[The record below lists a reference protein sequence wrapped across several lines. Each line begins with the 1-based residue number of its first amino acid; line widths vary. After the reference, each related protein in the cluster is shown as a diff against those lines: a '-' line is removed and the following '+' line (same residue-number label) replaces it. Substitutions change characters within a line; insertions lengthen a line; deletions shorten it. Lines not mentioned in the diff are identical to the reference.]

1 MRRLLLVVN
10 FVILCSSVI
19 AQGFGG
25 DSLNVA
31 LAPGRPSFKP
41 IIGLGTGLF
50 SYYGDLYEK
59 KLVNPQVSRIGW
71 ELSVSHRFSPSLDL
85 NFYALFGKLGANER
99 TDVRNVNIQSE
110 IRVGGVQLIYTFAH
124 LMPGRRTIHPYIS
137 SGFESFEFLSKTDL
151 IDKNGNVYHY
161 WSDGSIRNID
171 EKSPDASK
179 AIVIQRDYTYESDVR
194 ELNLDDFGKYPE
206 RSFAIPAGAGF
217 FLHLSDRV
225 DVKIG
230 ATMHFTM
237 TDYIDGITADSKG
250 NRKGNSKNDHYMMTA
265 FSLRYD
271 LIPGNTTTLSPE
283 EELRYQDAEIFVLE
297 REDEDKDG
305 VLDMVDKCLGTP
317 PNAPVDGNGCPL
329 DDDKDGIPNY
339 RDQEPQSS
347 PGAVVDVQG
356 VTISDSLL
364 ALKYDMYMDSTGKYT
379 KVVVL
384 PSDNRPVPG
393 GMPAVARN
401 YTIKLGEF
409 SSGVP
414 SELMTKFLSI
424 PDVETR
430 SHGDSVTVY
439 FAGRYASEQQA
450 EAKKEEFINSG
461 IPDAKVMYLSANG
474 KLTPPPVLA
483 VNPGNP
489 SGDPVK
495 PGSDPATPNDTAK
508 TGSDPAKTGDPVV
521 KTGTNPGEL
530 STSTIPATEGVVFRI
545 QLGAYKRKL
554 SKRVFGVDDV
564 IQVQTDDGLYKYL
577 TGSYKTFDEAAKR
590 RVDVLV
596 NGFPDAFV
604 VAYKD
609 GKRIPLTSVGA
620 TPSNPEPEP
629 ENLEEPKGPM
639 STANKELVVFKV
651 QLGVYKNEPPADMQ
665 EKFKNLP
672 GIEKGLSVSGLTRY
686 TAGSFNDY
694 NAAVALKNEI
704 REKYGVEDAFVIAFF
719 KDQYISVQE
728 ALELMK

>member
-10 FVILCSSVI
+10 LLILCSSAF
-19 AQGFGG
+19 AQGLVG

-31 LAPGRPSFKP
+31 AAPGRPAFKP

-99 TDVRNVNIQSE
+99 TDTRNVNIQSE

-151 IDKNGNVYHY
+151 LDKNGNVYHY

-171 EKSPDASK
+171 ENSPDASQ

-225 DVKIG
+225 DVKLG

-237 TDYIDGITADSKG
+237 TDYIDGITAQSKG
-250 NRKGNSKNDHYMMTA
+250 NRKGNSKNDNYMMTA
-265 FSLRYD
+265 FSIRYD
-271 LIPGNTTTLSPE
+271 LIPGNVSNFSPE
-283 EELRYQDAEIFVLE
+283 EELHYRDAEIFVLE

-317 PNAPVDGNGCPL
+317 LNAPVDGNGCPL

-339 RDQEPQSS
+339 RDQEPQSA
-347 PGAVVDVQG
+347 PNAVVDVSG

-414 SELMTKFLSI
+414 SDMMTKFLSI
-424 PDVETR
+424 SDVETR
-430 SHGDSVTVY
+430 SNGDSVTVY
-439 FAGRYASEQQA
+439 FAGRYATEQEA
-450 EAKKEEFINSG
+450 EAKKEEFRQSG
-461 IPDAKVMYLSANG
+461 IPDATVMYLSANG

-483 VNPGNP
+483 GTPGNGSP
-489 SGDPVK
+489 SNG
-495 PGSDPATPNDTAK
+495 
-508 TGSDPAKTGDPVV
+508 DPAKTGGDTSKSGTDPVV
-521 KTGTNPGEL
+521 KTGGNPANPGNGEL
-530 STSTIPATEGVVFRI
+530 SNSTIPATEGVVFRI

-577 TGSYKTFDEAAKR
+577 TGSYKTFEDAAKR

-651 QLGVYKNEPPADMQ
+651 QLGVYKSEPPADVQ
-665 EKFKNLP
+665 EKFKTLP

-686 TAGSFNDY
+686 TAGTFNDY

-704 REKYGVEDAFVIAFF
+704 KEKYGIEDAFVIAFF